1 MGSHD
6 FGERD
11 LRQRLEERADDE
23 LLEILRRRDS
33 DEWQP
38 SVFAVVEEV
47 LRGRGIDVAQA
58 AAPVPDRPADE
69 GEGSVVT
76 VARFP
81 TVAESEACRTALL
94 AAGFDV
100 VGANEFV
107 LRVDPALSP
116 VLGGFGLA
124 VPLSQAADAR
134 EFLAAA
140 EGGEL
145 SAGLMECPT
154 CASADVEAER
164 SVSRGGTLFNTL
176 LTGARIEDRTLAYR
190 CRKCGATWQ

>member
-23 LLEILRRRDS
+23 LVDILRRRDS

-38 SVFAVVEEV
+38 AVFVLVEDI
-47 LRGRGIDVAQA
+47 LRARGIGIP
-58 AAPVPDRPADE
+58 PVEPDLPPPAE
-69 GEGSVVT
+69 GEQPMVT

-107 LRVDPALSP
+107 LRADPALSP
-116 VLGGFGLA
+116 ALGGFALA
-124 VPLSQAADAR
+124 IPQHQAEDAR

-140 EGGEL
+140 DGGEL

-154 CASADVEAER
+154 CASTDVALQR
-164 SVSRGGTLFNTL
+164 SVSRAGTLVNALF
-176 LTGARIEDRTLAYR
+176 TGVAIEDRTLSYR
-190 CRKCGATWQ
+190 CRQCGATWE